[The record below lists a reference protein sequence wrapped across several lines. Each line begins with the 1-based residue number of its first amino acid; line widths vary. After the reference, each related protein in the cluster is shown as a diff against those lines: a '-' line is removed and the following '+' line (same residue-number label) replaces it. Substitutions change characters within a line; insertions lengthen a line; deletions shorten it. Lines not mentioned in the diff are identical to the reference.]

1 MNHFEAAGALHVN
14 PRFGGKLVI
23 CRCEGCSQAFTT
35 FTDCSICSFRD
46 RVMWWPWSEAACG
59 LLQGRGTECQDRFV
73 QDAVNTGMCLCV
85 GGCVCMCVCAKGK
98 VDINNLC
105 CIYFYL
111 LMSPPCGPVFM
122 LFLQINFAPLNN
134 SACKWH
140 EDLTELHELRNPQ
153 ILQSDINCTQNVLIN
168 RSMVPIPCFCILM
181 YTVCTNIN
189 I

>member
-1 MNHFEAAGALHVN
+1 MSTLVSEGNLLSVDVRAVLRPLQHSLTVPSAASGTGWCDDLDLRQPA
-14 PRFGGKLVI
+14 
-23 CRCEGCSQAFTT
+23 GCSRAEGQNVRT
-35 FTDCSICSFRD
+35 
-46 RVMWWPWSEAACG
+46 G
-59 LLQGRGTECQDRFV
+59 LCKMLWIQE
-73 QDAVNTGMCLCV
+73 
-85 GGCVCMCVCAKGK
+85 CVCVWVGVCACVCAKGK